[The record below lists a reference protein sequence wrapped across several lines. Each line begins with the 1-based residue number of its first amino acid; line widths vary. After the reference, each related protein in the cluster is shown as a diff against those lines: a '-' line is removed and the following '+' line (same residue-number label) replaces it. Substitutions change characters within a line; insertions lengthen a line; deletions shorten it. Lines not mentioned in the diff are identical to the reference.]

1 MPTRGR
7 TTNPHFEWRPADYKV
22 SEVLQGYFANFIK
35 TGNPNGPGLPSWP
48 AYASGDGFRV
58 MRLDVESRAEP
69 ETTRPRY
76 LFLDPFFVTKP

>member
-1 MPTRGR
+1 MGNLA
-7 TTNPHFEWRPADYKV
+7 TNPHFEWGPADHKM

-35 TGNPNGPGLPSWP
+35 TGSPNGPGLPIWP
-48 AYASGDGFRV
+48 AYSSRDGFRV

>member
-1 MPTRGR
+1 MGNLA
-7 TTNPHFEWRPADYKV
+7 TNPHFEWGPADYKL
-22 SEVLQGYFANFIK
+22 SEVMQGYFANFVK

-48 AYASGDGFRV
+48 AYAGSDGFQV
-58 MRLDVESRAEP
+58 MRLDVESLAEP